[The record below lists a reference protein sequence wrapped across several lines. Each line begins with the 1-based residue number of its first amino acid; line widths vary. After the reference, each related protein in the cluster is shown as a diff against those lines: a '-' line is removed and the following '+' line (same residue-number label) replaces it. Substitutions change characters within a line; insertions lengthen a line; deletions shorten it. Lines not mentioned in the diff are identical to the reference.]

1 MAAYVAIRDSYG
13 ANCAYYVKGRTYEF
27 DKDPGEHF
35 EKAGAAT
42 PAAAPEQ
49 ELPVP
54 ASYHAMTIAE
64 LAAIA
69 EERGVTIAA
78 RWSKDKIIQA
88 LLATPEELQ

>member
-1 MAAYVAIRDSYG
+1 MAAYVAICDSYG
-13 ANCAYYVKGRTYEF
+13 ANCAYYEKGKVYEF
-27 DKDPGEHF
+27 DSPPGVHF
-35 EKAGAAT
+35 EKVGAE
-42 PAAAPEQ
+42 APLPEP

-69 EERGVTIAA
+69 EEKGVIIAA

>member
-13 ANCAYYVKGRTYEF
+13 ANCAYYVKGKTYSF

-35 EKAGAAT
+35 ELAGKA
-42 PAAAPEQ
+42 PAPVAEPD
-49 ELPVP
+49 LPVP

-69 EERGVTIAA
+69 DEKGIKISVK
-78 RWSKDKIIQA
+78 WNKDKIIQA
-88 LLATPEELQ
+88 LLAVPEELQ